1 MKKMYKLIMAA
12 VLSIAVALGLGLSP
26 AHAAGP
32 DAGLYGT
39 TDPTYTGVD
48 NQALAILGLDSVG
61 VSADRAAVKWLVAQ
75 QCLDGSFE
83 SYRVSIRSACGPPD
97 AVNYTGPNTNAT
109 ALAALALNAS
119 GKIAQAQRAVEWLTK
134 ATAVAPNG
142 KTGIAYYPGSGA
154 LPDTNS
160 SGLAYAAMSGLGVN
174 SAVVGQVR
182 AYLLSAI
189 TPCAQSG
196 GAKFQVSE
204 VGVNNSASAQALF
217 GLAAL
222 TPAEPANKL
231 GASPKCAKN
240 KAKNKVKNLASYLSG
255 QLKTGVLSSF
265 PYDGDDFGNTAATV
279 VTFNTMKVGKKPV
292 GKATAALKKN
302 VKTWALKDGKVN
314 AGALGWLLMVAQA
327 TDSNPKKFGG
337 VNLISTLTKS
347 MKK

>member
-1 MKKMYKLIMAA
+1 MKKSYKLIMAA

-83 SYRVSIRSACGPPD
+83 SYRVSIRTACGPPD

-119 GKIAQAQRAVEWLTK
+119 GKIAQAKRAVEWLTK

-160 SGLAYAAMSGLGVN
+160 SGLAYAAMSGLGAN

-196 GAKFQVSE
+196 GAKFQVSD

-231 GASPKCAKN
+231 GASPKC
-240 KAKNKVKNLASYLSG
+240 AKNKVKNLASYLSG

-302 VKTWALKDGKVN
+302 AKTWALKDGKVN

-337 VNLISTLTKS
+337 VNLISTLTES

>member
-1 MKKMYKLIMAA
+1 MNKVHKLVMAA
-12 VLSIAVALGLGLSP
+12 MLSIAVVLSLGLSP
-26 AHAAGP
+26 ANAAGP

-61 VSADRAAVKWLVAQ
+61 VGADKAAVNWLVTQ

-83 SYRVSIRSACGPPD
+83 AYRVSIRTACGPSDP
-97 AVNYTGPNTNAT
+97 VNYSGPNTNST

-119 GKIAQAQRAVEWLTK
+119 GKVAQAKRAVNWLTK

-142 KTGIAYYPGSGA
+142 KTGIAYFPGAGA

-174 SAVVGQVR
+174 SAVVRQVR
-182 AYLLSAI
+182 AYLLRAI

-196 GAKFQVSE
+196 GAKFQIGDT
-204 VGVNNSASAQALF
+204 GVNNAASAQALF
-217 GLAAL
+217 GLKAV

-231 GASPKCAKN
+231 GANPKCAKN
-240 KAKNKVKNLASYLSG
+240 KVNNLANYLGG

-265 PYDGDDFGNTAATV
+265 PYDGNDFGNTAATIV
-279 VTFNTMKVGKKPV
+279 SFNTMKVGKQPV
-292 GKATAALKKN
+292 SKAITALKKN
-302 VKTWALKDGKVN
+302 AKSWALKDGKVN
-314 AGALGWLLMVAQA
+314 AGAIGWLLMAAQA

-337 VNLISTLTKS
+337 MNLVSALTKS
-347 MKK
+347 MNK

>member
-1 MKKMYKLIMAA
+1 MKKMYKSILAA
-12 VLSIAVALGLGLSP
+12 VLSIVVFLGLGLSP

-48 NQALAILGLDSVG
+48 HQALAILGLDSVG
-61 VSADRAAVKWLVAQ
+61 VSPNKAAVKWLADQ
-75 QCLDGSFE
+75 QCLDGSFK
-83 SYRVSIRSACGPPD
+83 SYRVSIRTACGPSD
-97 AVNYTGPNTNAT
+97 AVNGSGPNTNST
-109 ALAALALNAS
+109 ALAALALNAT
-119 GKIAQAQRAVEWLTK
+119 GNTAQAKRAVKWLTK

-160 SGLAYAAMSGLGVN
+160 SGLAYAAMTEVGVK
-174 SAVVGQVR
+174 SPVVKQIR
-182 AYLLSAI
+182 ADLLSAI

-196 GAKFQVSE
+196 GAKYQVSE
-204 VGVNNSASAQALF
+204 SGVNNSASAQALF

-231 GASPKCAKN
+231 GSSPKCAKN
-240 KAKNKVKNLASYLSG
+240 KVNNLASYLSG
-255 QLKTGVLSSF
+255 QLTTGVLSSF

-279 VTFNTMKVGKKPV
+279 ISFNTMKIGKKPV
-292 GKATAALKKN
+292 GKATTALKNN
-302 VKTWALKDGKVN
+302 VKTWALKDGKTN

>member
-1 MKKMYKLIMAA
+1 MKKSYKLIMAA

-83 SYRVSIRSACGPPD
+83 SYRVSIRTACGPPD

-119 GKIAQAQRAVEWLTK
+119 GKIAQAKRAVEWLTK

-240 KAKNKVKNLASYLSG
+240 KVKNLASYLSG

-302 VKTWALKDGKVN
+302 AKTWALKDGKVN

>member
-1 MKKMYKLIMAA
+1 MKKMHKSILAA
-12 VLSIAVALGLGLSP
+12 VLSIAVSLGLGLSP

-39 TDPTYTGVD
+39 IDPTYTGVD
-48 NQALAILGLDSVG
+48 HQALAILGLDSVG
-61 VSADRAAVKWLVAQ
+61 VSPDKAAVKWLVSQ
-75 QCLDGSFE
+75 QCLNGSFK
-83 SYRVSIRSACGPPD
+83 SYRVSIRTACGPSD
-97 AVNYTGPNTNAT
+97 AVNGSGPNTNST
-109 ALAALALNAS
+109 ALAALALNAA
-119 GKIAQAQRAVEWLTK
+119 GKTAQAKRAVKWLTK

-160 SGLAYAAMSGLGVN
+160 SGLAYAAMTGVGVK
-174 SAVVGQVR
+174 SPVVKQVR

-196 GAKFQVSE
+196 GAKYQVSE
-204 VGVNNSASAQALF
+204 SGVNNSASAQALF

-231 GASPKCAKN
+231 GASAKCAKN
-240 KAKNKVKNLASYLSG
+240 KVNNLASYLSS

-279 VTFNTMKVGKKPV
+279 VTFNTMKLGKKPV

-302 VKTWALKDGKVN
+302 VKTWALKDDKTN

>member
-1 MKKMYKLIMAA
+1 MKKKHKSILAA
-12 VLSIAVALGLGLSP
+12 VLSIAVSLGLGLSP

-39 TDPTYTGVD
+39 IDPTYTGVD
-48 NQALAILGLDSVG
+48 HQALAILGLDSVG
-61 VSADRAAVKWLVAQ
+61 VSPDKAAVKWLVSQ
-75 QCLDGSFE
+75 QCLNGSFK
-83 SYRVSIRSACGPPD
+83 SYRVSIRTACGPSD
-97 AVNYTGPNTNAT
+97 AVNFSGPNTNST

-119 GKIAQAQRAVEWLTK
+119 GKTAQAKRAVKWLTK

-160 SGLAYAAMSGLGVN
+160 SGLAYAAMTGVGVK
-174 SAVVGQVR
+174 SPVVKQVR

-196 GAKFQVSE
+196 GAKYQVSE
-204 VGVNNSASAQALF
+204 SGVNNSASAQALF

-231 GASPKCAKN
+231 GASPKCAN
-240 KAKNKVKNLASYLSG
+240 NKVNNLASYLSS

-279 VTFNTMKVGKKPV
+279 VTFNTMKLGKKPV
-292 GKATAALKKN
+292 SKATAALKKN
-302 VKTWALKDGKVN
+302 VKTWALKDGKTN

>member
-1 MKKMYKLIMAA
+1 MKKMYKLILVA
-12 VLSIAVALGLGLSP
+12 VLSIAVSLGLGLSP

-39 TDPTYTGVD
+39 VDPTHTGVHH
-48 NQALAILGLDSVG
+48 QALAILGLDSVG
-61 VSADRAAVKWLVAQ
+61 VSPDKAAVKWLVTQ
-75 QCLDGSFE
+75 QCLDGSFV
-83 SYRVSIRSACGPPD
+83 SYRASIRTACGPSDGVNFSGPD
-97 AVNYTGPNTNAT
+97 TNST

-119 GKIAQAQRAVEWLTK
+119 GKTAQAMRAVRWLTK
-134 ATAVAPNG
+134 ATAVAHNG
-142 KTGIAYYPGSGA
+142 KTGVAYYSSQGA

-160 SGLAYAAMSGLGVN
+160 SGLAYAAMAGVGVK
-174 SAVVGQVR
+174 SPVVKQVR

-204 VGVNNSASAQALF
+204 PGVNNSASAHALF

-222 TPAEPANKL
+222 DAAERANKL

-240 KAKNKVKNLASYLSG
+240 KVKNLASYLSS
-255 QLKTGVLSSF
+255 QLTTGVLSSF

-279 VTFNTMKVGKKPV
+279 VTFNTMKLGKKPV

-302 VKTWALKDGKVN
+302 VKTWALKDGKTN

>member
-1 MKKMYKLIMAA
+1 MKKSYKLIMAA

-75 QCLDGSFE
+75 QCLDCSFE
-83 SYRVSIRSACGPPD
+83 SYRVSIRTACGPPD

-240 KAKNKVKNLASYLSG
+240 KVKNLASYLSG

-302 VKTWALKDGKVN
+302 AKTWALKDGKVN

>member
-1 MKKMYKLIMAA
+1 MKKSYKLIMAA

-83 SYRVSIRSACGPPD
+83 SYRVSIRTACGPPD

-134 ATAVAPNG
+134 ATALAPNG

-279 VTFNTMKVGKKPV
+279 VTFNTMKLGKKPV

-302 VKTWALKDGKVN
+302 VKTWALKDGKTN
-314 AGALGWLLMVAQA
+314 AGALGWLLMLAQA

-337 VNLISTLTKS
+337 VNLISKLTKS

>member
-1 MKKMYKLIMAA
+1 MKKMHKSILAA
-12 VLSIAVALGLGLSP
+12 VLSIAVSLGLGLSP

-39 TDPTYTGVD
+39 IDPTYTGVD
-48 NQALAILGLDSVG
+48 HQALAILGLDSVG
-61 VSADRAAVKWLVAQ
+61 VSPDKAAVKWLVAQ
-75 QCLDGSFE
+75 QCLDGSFK
-83 SYRVSIRSACGPPD
+83 SYRVSIRTACGPSD
-97 AVNYTGPNTNAT
+97 AVNRSGPNTNST

-119 GKIAQAQRAVEWLTK
+119 GKTAQAKRAVKWLTK

-160 SGLAYAAMSGLGVN
+160 SGLAYAAMTGVGVK
-174 SAVVGQVR
+174 SPVVKQVR

-189 TPCAQSG
+189 TSCAQSG

-204 VGVNNSASAQALF
+204 SGVNNSASAQALF

-240 KAKNKVKNLASYLSG
+240 KVNNLASYLSS

-279 VTFNTMKVGKKPV
+279 VTFNTMKLGKKPV

-302 VKTWALKDGKVN
+302 VKTWALKDGKTN

>member
-1 MKKMYKLIMAA
+1 MKKSYKLIMAA

-61 VSADRAAVKWLVAQ
+61 VSADRAAVKWLAAQ

-83 SYRVSIRSACGPPD
+83 SYRVSIRTACGPPD

-279 VTFNTMKVGKKPV
+279 VTFNTMKVGKKPM

-302 VKTWALKDGKVN
+302 AKTWALKDGKVN

>member
-1 MKKMYKLIMAA
+1 MKKMHKSILAA
-12 VLSIAVALGLGLSP
+12 VLSIAVSLGLGLSP

-39 TDPTYTGVD
+39 IDPTYTGVD
-48 NQALAILGLDSVG
+48 HQALAILGLDSVG
-61 VSADRAAVKWLVAQ
+61 VSPDKAAVKWLVSQ
-75 QCLDGSFE
+75 QCLDGSFK
-83 SYRVSIRSACGPPD
+83 SYRVSIRTACGPSD
-97 AVNYTGPNTNAT
+97 AVNRSGPNTNST

-119 GKIAQAQRAVEWLTK
+119 GKTAQAKRAVKWLTK

-142 KTGIAYYPGSGA
+142 KTGIGYYPGSGA

-160 SGLAYAAMSGLGVN
+160 SGLAYAAMTGVGVK
-174 SAVVGQVR
+174 SPVVKQVR

-196 GAKFQVSE
+196 GAKYQVSE
-204 VGVNNSASAQALF
+204 SGVNNSASAQALF

-231 GASPKCAKN
+231 GASPKC
-240 KAKNKVKNLASYLSG
+240 AKNKVKNLASYLSG

-279 VTFNTMKVGKKPV
+279 VSFNTMKVGKKPV

-302 VKTWALKDGKVN
+302 VKTWALKDGKTN

-337 VNLISTLTKS
+337 VNLISKLTKS

>member
-1 MKKMYKLIMAA
+1 MKKMHKSILAA
-12 VLSIAVALGLGLSP
+12 VLSIAVFLGLGLSP

-39 TDPTYTGVD
+39 IDPTYTGVD
-48 NQALAILGLDSVG
+48 HQALAILGLDSVG
-61 VSADRAAVKWLVAQ
+61 VSPNKAAVKWLVAQ
-75 QCLDGSFE
+75 QCLDGSFK
-83 SYRVSIRSACGPPD
+83 SYRVSIRTECGPSD
-97 AVNYTGPNTNAT
+97 AVNYSGPNTNST

-119 GKIAQAQRAVEWLTK
+119 GKTTQAKRAVKWLTK

-160 SGLAYAAMSGLGVN
+160 SGLAYAAMTGVGVK
-174 SAVVGQVR
+174 SPVVKQVR

-189 TPCAQSG
+189 TSCAQSG

-204 VGVNNSASAQALF
+204 SGVNNSASAQALF

-240 KAKNKVKNLASYLSG
+240 KVKNLASYLSG
-255 QLKTGVLSSF
+255 QLTTGVLSSF

-279 VTFNTMKVGKKPV
+279 VTFNTMKLGKKPV

-302 VKTWALKDGKVN
+302 VKTWALKDGKTN

>member
-1 MKKMYKLIMAA
+1 MKKMHKSILAA
-12 VLSIAVALGLGLSP
+12 VLSIAVFLGLGLSP

-39 TDPTYTGVD
+39 IDPTYTGVD
-48 NQALAILGLDSVG
+48 HQALAILGLDSVG
-61 VSADRAAVKWLVAQ
+61 VSPNKAAVKWLVAQ
-75 QCLDGSFE
+75 QCLDGSFK
-83 SYRVSIRSACGPPD
+83 SYRVSIRTECGPSD
-97 AVNYTGPNTNAT
+97 AVNYSGPNTNST

-119 GKIAQAQRAVEWLTK
+119 GKTAQAKRAVKWLTK

-160 SGLAYAAMSGLGVN
+160 SGLAYAAMTGVGVK
-174 SAVVGQVR
+174 SPVVKQVR

-189 TPCAQSG
+189 TSCAQSG
-196 GAKFQVSE
+196 GAKFQVGES
-204 VGVNNSASAQALF
+204 GVNNSASAQALF

-240 KAKNKVKNLASYLSG
+240 KVKNLASYLSG
-255 QLKTGVLSSF
+255 QLTTGVLSSF

-279 VTFNTMKVGKKPV
+279 VTFNTMKLGKKPV

-302 VKTWALKDGKVN
+302 VKTWALKDGKTN

>member
-1 MKKMYKLIMAA
+1 MKKMHKSILAA
-12 VLSIAVALGLGLSP
+12 VLSIAVSLGLGLSP

-39 TDPTYTGVD
+39 IDPTYTGVD
-48 NQALAILGLDSVG
+48 HQALAILGLDSVG
-61 VSADRAAVKWLVAQ
+61 VSPDKAAVKWLVSQ
-75 QCLDGSFE
+75 QCLNGSFK
-83 SYRVSIRSACGPPD
+83 SYRVSIRTACGPSD
-97 AVNYTGPNTNAT
+97 SVNFSGPNTNST

-119 GKIAQAQRAVEWLTK
+119 GKTAQAKRAVKWLTK

-160 SGLAYAAMSGLGVN
+160 SGLAYAAMTGVGVK
-174 SAVVGQVR
+174 SPVVKQVR

-196 GAKFQVSE
+196 GAKYQVSE
-204 VGVNNSASAQALF
+204 SGVNNSASAQALF

-240 KAKNKVKNLASYLSG
+240 KVKNLASYLSG
-255 QLKTGVLSSF
+255 QLTTGVLSSF

-279 VTFNTMKVGKKPV
+279 VTFNTMKLGKKPV

-302 VKTWALKDGKVN
+302 VKTWALKDGKTN

>member
-1 MKKMYKLIMAA
+1 MKKSYKLVMAA
-12 VLSIAVALGLGLSP
+12 VLSIAVAYGLGLSP
-26 AHAAGP
+26 AHDSGP

-39 TDPTYTGVD
+39 IDPTYSGVG

-83 SYRVSIRSACGPPD
+83 SYRVSIRTACGPPD

-119 GKIAQAQRAVEWLTK
+119 GKIAQAKRAVEWLTK

-142 KTGIAYYPGSGA
+142 KTGIEYYPGSGA
-154 LPDTNS
+154 FPDTNS
-160 SGLAYAAMSGLGVN
+160 SGLAYAAMTGVGVK
-174 SAVVGQVR
+174 SPVLKQVR

-196 GAKFQVSE
+196 GAKYQVSE
-204 VGVNNSASAQALF
+204 PGVNNSASAQALF

-240 KAKNKVKNLASYLSG
+240 KVKNLASYLSG
-255 QLKTGVLSSF
+255 QLTTGVLSSF

>member
-1 MKKMYKLIMAA
+1 MKKSYKLIMAA

-83 SYRVSIRSACGPPD
+83 SYRVSIRTACGPPD

-119 GKIAQAQRAVEWLTK
+119 GKIAQAKRAVEWLTK

-204 VGVNNSASAQALF
+204 AGVNNSASAQALF

-231 GASPKCAKN
+231 GASPKC
-240 KAKNKVKNLASYLSG
+240 AKNKVKNLASYLSG

-302 VKTWALKDGKVN
+302 AKTWALKDGKVN

>member
-1 MKKMYKLIMAA
+1 MKKSYKLIMAA

-83 SYRVSIRSACGPPD
+83 SYRVSIRTACGPPD

-119 GKIAQAQRAVEWLTK
+119 GKIAQAKRDVEWLTK

-240 KAKNKVKNLASYLSG
+240 KVKNLASYLSG

-302 VKTWALKDGKVN
+302 AKTWALKDGKVN

>member
-1 MKKMYKLIMAA
+1 MKKMYKSILAA
-12 VLSIAVALGLGLSP
+12 VLSIVVFLGLGLSP

-48 NQALAILGLDSVG
+48 HQALAILGLDSVG
-61 VSADRAAVKWLVAQ
+61 VRPNKAAVKWLADQ
-75 QCLDGSFE
+75 QCLDGSFK
-83 SYRVSIRSACGPPD
+83 SYRVSIRTACGPSD
-97 AVNYTGPNTNAT
+97 AVNGSGPNTNST
-109 ALAALALNAS
+109 ALT
-119 GKIAQAQRAVEWLTK
+119 AQAKRAVKWLTK

-160 SGLAYAAMSGLGVN
+160 SGLAYAAMTGVGVK
-174 SAVVGQVR
+174 SPVVKQIR

-196 GAKFQVSE
+196 GAKYQVSE
-204 VGVNNSASAQALF
+204 SGVNNSASAQALF

-231 GASPKCAKN
+231 GSSPKC
-240 KAKNKVKNLASYLSG
+240 AKNKVKNLASYLSG
-255 QLKTGVLSSF
+255 QLTTGVLSSF

-279 VTFNTMKVGKKPV
+279 ISFNTMKIGKKPV
-292 GKATAALKKN
+292 GKATAALKNN
-302 VKTWALKDGKVN
+302 VKTWALKDGKTN

>member
-1 MKKMYKLIMAA
+1 MKKSYKLIMAA

-83 SYRVSIRSACGPPD
+83 SYRVSIRTACGPPD

-134 ATAVAPNG
+134 ATALAPNG

-160 SGLAYAAMSGLGVN
+160 SGWAYAAMSGLGVN

-240 KAKNKVKNLASYLSG
+240 KAKNKVTNLASYLSG

-279 VTFNTMKVGKKPV
+279 VSFNTMKVGKKPV

>member
-1 MKKMYKLIMAA
+1 MKKSYKLIMAA

-83 SYRVSIRSACGPPD
+83 SYRVSIRTACGPPD

-134 ATAVAPNG
+134 ATALAPNG

-279 VTFNTMKVGKKPV
+279 VTFNTMKLGKKPV

>member
-1 MKKMYKLIMAA
+1 MKKLYKSILAA
-12 VLSIAVALGLGLSP
+12 VLSVAVSLGLGLSP

-39 TDPTYTGVD
+39 IDPTYTGVD
-48 NQALAILGLDSVG
+48 HQALAILGLDSVG
-61 VSADRAAVKWLVAQ
+61 VSPNKAAVKWLVAQ
-75 QCLDGSFE
+75 QCLDGSFK
-83 SYRVSIRSACGPPD
+83 SYRASIRTACGPSD
-97 AVNYTGPNTNAT
+97 AVNNSGPNTNST

-119 GKIAQAQRAVEWLTK
+119 GKTVQAKRAVKWLTK
-134 ATAVAPNG
+134 ATAMAPNG

-160 SGLAYAAMSGLGVN
+160 SGLAYAAMTGVGVK
-174 SAVVGQVR
+174 SPVVKQVR

-189 TPCAQSG
+189 TSCTQSG

-204 VGVNNSASAQALF
+204 SGVNNSASAQALF

-240 KAKNKVKNLASYLSG
+240 KVKNLASYLSG
-255 QLKTGVLSSF
+255 QLTTGVLSSF

-279 VTFNTMKVGKKPV
+279 VSFNTMKVGKKPV

-302 VKTWALKDGKVN
+302 VKTWALKDGKTN

-337 VNLISTLTKS
+337 VNLISKLTKS

>member
-1 MKKMYKLIMAA
+1 MKKMYKSILAA
-12 VLSIAVALGLGLSP
+12 VLSIAVSLGLGLSP

-39 TDPTYTGVD
+39 IEPTYTGVD
-48 NQALAILGLDSVG
+48 HQALAILGLDSVG
-61 VSADRAAVKWLVAQ
+61 VSPDKAAVKWLVSQ
-75 QCLDGSFE
+75 QCLDGSFK
-83 SYRVSIRSACGPPD
+83 SYRVSIRTACGPSD
-97 AVNYTGPNTNAT
+97 AVNSSGPNTNST

-119 GKIAQAQRAVEWLTK
+119 GMTAQAKRAVKWLTK

-160 SGLAYAAMSGLGVN
+160 SGLAYAAMTGVGVK
-174 SAVVGQVR
+174 SPVVKQVR

-196 GAKFQVSE
+196 GAKYQVSE
-204 VGVNNSASAQALF
+204 SAVNNSASAQALF

-240 KAKNKVKNLASYLSG
+240 KVNNLASYLSS
-255 QLKTGVLSSF
+255 QLTTGVLSSF

-279 VTFNTMKVGKKPV
+279 VTFNTMKLGKKPV

-302 VKTWALKDGKVN
+302 VKTWALKDGKTN

>member
-1 MKKMYKLIMAA
+1 MKKMHKSILAA

-83 SYRVSIRSACGPPD
+83 SYRVSIRTACGPPD

-134 ATAVAPNG
+134 ATALAPNG

>member
-1 MKKMYKLIMAA
+1 
-12 VLSIAVALGLGLSP
+12 
-26 AHAAGP
+26 
-32 DAGLYGT
+32 
-39 TDPTYTGVD
+39 
-48 NQALAILGLDSVG
+48 
-61 VSADRAAVKWLVAQ
+61 
-75 QCLDGSFE
+75 
-83 SYRVSIRSACGPPD
+83 
-97 AVNYTGPNTNAT
+97 
-109 ALAALALNAS
+109 
-119 GKIAQAQRAVEWLTK
+119 
-134 ATAVAPNG
+134 
-142 KTGIAYYPGSGA
+142 
-154 LPDTNS
+154 
-160 SGLAYAAMSGLGVN
+160 
-174 SAVVGQVR
+174 
-182 AYLLSAI
+182 
-189 TPCAQSG
+189 
-196 GAKFQVSE
+196 VSE

-231 GASPKCAKN
+231 GASPKC
-240 KAKNKVKNLASYLSG
+240 AKNKVKNLASYLSG

-302 VKTWALKDGKVN
+302 AKTWALKDGKVN

>member
-1 MKKMYKLIMAA
+1 MKKMHKSILAA
-12 VLSIAVALGLGLSP
+12 VLSIAVSLGLGLSP

-39 TDPTYTGVD
+39 IDPTYTGVD
-48 NQALAILGLDSVG
+48 HQALAILGLDSVG
-61 VSADRAAVKWLVAQ
+61 VSPDKAAVKWLVSQ
-75 QCLDGSFE
+75 QCLDGSFK
-83 SYRVSIRSACGPPD
+83 SYRVSIRTACGPSD
-97 AVNYTGPNTNAT
+97 AVNSSGPNTNST

-119 GKIAQAQRAVEWLTK
+119 GMTAQAKRAVKWLTK

-160 SGLAYAAMSGLGVN
+160 SGLAYAAMTGVGVK
-174 SAVVGQVR
+174 SPVVKQIR

-196 GAKFQVSE
+196 GAKYQVSE
-204 VGVNNSASAQALF
+204 SGVNNSASAQALF

-231 GASPKCAKN
+231 GSSPKC
-240 KAKNKVKNLASYLSG
+240 AKNKVKNLASYLSG
-255 QLKTGVLSSF
+255 QLTTGVLSSF

-279 VTFNTMKVGKKPV
+279 ISFNTMKIGKKPV
-292 GKATAALKKN
+292 GKATAALKNN
-302 VKTWALKDGKVN
+302 VKTWALKDGKTN

-337 VNLISTLTKS
+337 VNLISKLTKS

>member
-1 MKKMYKLIMAA
+1 MKKMHKSILAA
-12 VLSIAVALGLGLSP
+12 VLSIAVSLGLGLSP

-39 TDPTYTGVD
+39 IDPTYTGVD
-48 NQALAILGLDSVG
+48 HQALAILGLDSVG
-61 VSADRAAVKWLVAQ
+61 VSPDKAAVKWLVAQ
-75 QCLDGSFE
+75 QCLDGSFK
-83 SYRVSIRSACGPPD
+83 SYRVSIRTECGPSD
-97 AVNYTGPNTNAT
+97 AVNYSGPNTNST

-119 GKIAQAQRAVEWLTK
+119 GKTTQAKRAVKWLTK

-160 SGLAYAAMSGLGVN
+160 SGLAYAAMTGVGVK
-174 SAVVGQVR
+174 SPVVKQVR

-189 TPCAQSG
+189 TSCAQSG

-204 VGVNNSASAQALF
+204 SGVNNSASAQALF

-240 KAKNKVKNLASYLSG
+240 KVKNLASYLSG
-255 QLKTGVLSSF
+255 QLTTGVLSSF

>member
-1 MKKMYKLIMAA
+1 MKKSYKLIMAA

-83 SYRVSIRSACGPPD
+83 SYRVSIRTACGPPD

-119 GKIAQAQRAVEWLTK
+119 GKIAQAKRAVEWLTK

>member
-1 MKKMYKLIMAA
+1 MKKSYKLIMAA

-83 SYRVSIRSACGPPD
+83 SYRVSIRTACGPPD

-119 GKIAQAQRAVEWLTK
+119 GKIAQAKRAVEWLTK

-204 VGVNNSASAQALF
+204 AGVNNSASAQALF

-231 GASPKCAKN
+231 GARPKC
-240 KAKNKVKNLASYLSG
+240 AKNKVKNLASYLSG

-302 VKTWALKDGKVN
+302 AKTWTLKDGKVN

>member
-1 MKKMYKLIMAA
+1 MKKSYKLIMAA

-83 SYRVSIRSACGPPD
+83 SYRVSIRTACGPPD

-174 SAVVGQVR
+174 SAVVRQVR

-204 VGVNNSASAQALF
+204 AGVNNSASAQALF

-302 VKTWALKDGKVN
+302 AKTWALKDGKVN

>member
-1 MKKMYKLIMAA
+1 MKKSYKLIMAA

-83 SYRVSIRSACGPPD
+83 SYRVSIRTACGPPD

-134 ATAVAPNG
+134 ATALAPNG

-302 VKTWALKDGKVN
+302 AKTWALKDGKVN